1 MQKMDHC
8 TSEKS
13 LEEALEEYLEA
24 RSEQMWENPGLVSHW
39 DGEDVLFESGPSD
52 YFRSTRLQKMITWDI
67 EEDICGP
74 WETDA
79 SKSVRA
85 VADDLIKDSLYEMS
99 GFEVYS

>member
-1 MQKMDHC
+1 MQKMNHC

-13 LEEALEEYLEA
+13 LEESLEEYLEA
-24 RSEQMWENPGLVSHW
+24 RSEQMWENPVLVSFW
-39 DGEDVLFESGPSD
+39 DGEDVLFQSGPAD
-52 YFRSTRLQKMITWDI
+52 FFRSTRLQQIITWDI

-79 SKSVRA
+79 SKIVRA

>member
-24 RSEQMWENPGLVSHW
+24 RSEQMWENPVLVSHW

-52 YFRSTRLQKMITWDI
+52 FFRSTRLQKMITWDI

-74 WETDA
+74 GKPMLVR
-79 SKSVRA
+79 SSV
-85 VADDLIKDSLYEMS
+85 LLQMI
-99 GFEVYS
+99 